1 MTKHG
6 DYGRG
11 GDNMG
16 IFTLNALITT
26 HYSISSLL
34 HSQFNT
40 LNPFPTSCRASLES
54 ITNPYFPILKP
65 QFTRIGYTPQ
75 SLITRNT
82 KALFKGKSL
91 GDLVLS
97 GESKVLPRY
106 MQNRFEGYKGLLHID
121 SYRGAESQ
129 AYTYKS
135 LFMRVYALSASNN
148 TRGTAGVSGVMI
160 KV

>member
-6 DYGRG
+6 DYSRG

-54 ITNPYFPILKP
+54 IETPYFLILKP
-65 QFTRIGYTPQ
+65 QFARIGYAPQ
-75 SLITRNT
+75 SLITRNL
-82 KALFKGKSL
+82 KALFKGKSE
-91 GDLVLS
+91 GGTAKS
-97 GESKVLPRY
+97 GESKVLPHY
-106 MQNRFEGYKGLLHID
+106 TQNRFEVNKGFLHQD
-121 SYRGAESQ
+121 SKKGIGLQGDAL
-129 AYTYKS
+129 KIV
-135 LFMRVYALSASNN
+135 FM
-148 TRGTAGVSGVMI
+148 GVSIFFINTSTGLI
-160 KV
+160 GGK